1 MKMVAVNFHKIV
13 INITLTSYISPCST
27 KDSRFR
33 ALWNNYLQSIF
44 IFALIG
50 TENAMTEKPAFAPAA
65 GPQAATVVTTPEQAI
80 SAGETSIPTQG
91 DNMPAYHAR
100 PKESEGPLPIVIV
113 VQEIFGVHEHIRDL
127 CRRLALEGY
136 LAVAPELYFR
146 QGDPNDYSDI
156 PTLFGN
162 LVTKVPD
169 AQELADLDHVA
180 NWAAR
185 NGGDPHR
192 LLMTGFCWGGRI
204 SWLYAAHNP
213 QLKAAVA
220 WYGKLVGE
228 KTLNSPKHP
237 VDIATDLNA
246 PVLGL
251 YGAEDT
257 GIPLDT
263 VETMR
268 HALRAANAKAEIVVY
283 PEAGHAFN
291 ADYRPSY
298 HEESAAD
305 GWQRMLSWFRQYGAK
320 KS

>member
-1 MKMVAVNFHKIV
+1 
-13 INITLTSYISPCST
+13 
-27 KDSRFR
+27 
-33 ALWNNYLQSIF
+33 
-44 IFALIG
+44 
-50 TENAMTEKPAFAPAA
+50 MTEKTGFAPAA
-65 GPQAATVVTTPEQAI
+65 APHASTIVTTPEEAI
-80 SAGETSIPTQG
+80 SAGETSIPSQG

-100 PKESEGPLPIVIV
+100 PKSADGALPVVIVI
-113 VQEIFGVHEHIRDL
+113 QEIFGVHEHIRDV

-136 LAVAPELYFR
+136 LAIAPELYFR

-156 PTLFGN
+156 PTLFTN
-162 LVTKVPD
+162 LVSKVPD
-169 AQELADLDHVA
+169 AQVLADLDHVA
-180 NWAAR
+180 SWAAR

-192 LLMTGFCWGGRI
+192 LMVTGFCWGGRI

-228 KTLNSPKHP
+228 KTLNSPKQP
-237 VDIATDLNA
+237 LDIAVDLNA

-251 YGAEDT
+251 YGGQDT

-268 HALRAANAKAEIVVY
+268 QALRAANAKAEIVVY
-283 PEAGHAFN
+283 PDAGHAFN

-298 HEESAAD
+298 HEESAKD
-305 GWQRMLSWFRQYGAK
+305 GWQRMLAWFRLYGAK
-320 KS
+320 KG

>member
-1 MKMVAVNFHKIV
+1 
-13 INITLTSYISPCST
+13 
-27 KDSRFR
+27 
-33 ALWNNYLQSIF
+33 
-44 IFALIG
+44 
-50 TENAMTEKPAFAPAA
+50 MTEKTGFAPAA
-65 GPQAATVVTTPEQAI
+65 APHASTIVSTSEDAI
-80 SAGETSIPTQG
+80 TAGETSIPTQG
-91 DNMPAYHAR
+91 ENMPAYHAR
-100 PKESEGPLPIVIV
+100 PKSADGPLPIVIV
-113 VQEIFGVHEHIRDL
+113 VQ
-127 CRRLALEGY
+127 EGY

-156 PTLFGN
+156 PTLLSN
-162 LVTKVPD
+162 LVSKVPD
-169 AQELADLDHVA
+169 AQVLADLDHVA
-180 NWAAR
+180 SWAAR

-192 LLMTGFCWGGRI
+192 LLVTGFCWGGRI

-237 VDIATDLNA
+237 VDIATELNA

-251 YGAEDT
+251 YGGQDT
-257 GIPLDT
+257 GISLDS

-283 PEAGHAFN
+283 PDAGHAFN

-298 HEESAAD
+298 HAESAKD
-305 GWQRMLSWFRQYGAK
+305 GWQRMLAWFSQYGGK
-320 KS
+320 KA

>member
-1 MKMVAVNFHKIV
+1 
-13 INITLTSYISPCST
+13 
-27 KDSRFR
+27 
-33 ALWNNYLQSIF
+33 
-44 IFALIG
+44 
-50 TENAMTEKPAFAPAA
+50 MTEKTGFAPAA
-65 GPQAATVVTTPEQAI
+65 GPQANTVVTTPNEAI
-80 SAGETSIPTQG
+80 STGETSIPTQG
-91 DNMPAYHAR
+91 DNMPAYYAR
-100 PKESEGPLPIVIV
+100 PQHVEGSLPIVMVI
-113 VQEIFGVHEHIRDL
+113 QEIFGVHEHIRDL

-146 QGDPNDYSDI
+146 QGDPNEYSDI
-156 PTLFGN
+156 STLYSN

-169 AQELADLDHVA
+169 AQVLADLDHVA
-180 NWAAR
+180 NWASR

-192 LLMTGFCWGGRI
+192 LLATGFCWGGRI

-251 YGAEDT
+251 YGADDT
-257 GIPLDT
+257 GIPQDT

-268 HALRAANAKAEIVVY
+268 HALRAANATAEIVVY
-283 PEAGHAFN
+283 PGAGHAFN

-298 HEESAAD
+298 HQESAQD
-305 GWQRMLSWFRQYGAK
+305 GWQRMLAWFSQYGAK

>member
-136 LAVAPELYFR
+136 LAVAP
-146 QGDPNDYSDI
+146 
-156 PTLFGN
+156 
-162 LVTKVPD
+162 
-169 AQELADLDHVA
+169 
-180 NWAAR
+180 
-185 NGGDPHR
+185 
-192 LLMTGFCWGGRI
+192 
-204 SWLYAAHNP
+204 
-213 QLKAAVA
+213 
-220 WYGKLVGE
+220 
-228 KTLNSPKHP
+228 
-237 VDIATDLNA
+237 
-246 PVLGL
+246 
-251 YGAEDT
+251 
-257 GIPLDT
+257 
-263 VETMR
+263 
-268 HALRAANAKAEIVVY
+268 
-283 PEAGHAFN
+283 
-291 ADYRPSY
+291 
-298 HEESAAD
+298 
-305 GWQRMLSWFRQYGAK
+305 
-320 KS
+320 